1 MRNIRQS
8 VITLFSLLAVIFP
21 AALSGQTSVSRSV
34 SVEETVQF
42 RPHLFLQPQAGI
54 GLTVGERKMSE
65 LISPAAAINL
75 GYRFTPAFA
84 LRAGVSGWQARGA
97 WVSPVRHYKFGYL
110 QGSVD
115 AMLSFTNLVCGYNPD
130 RTLDFYG
137 FLGAG
142 VAGGFHNNDAERLN
156 AEGYHFD
163 RLWTGKTFFPAARA
177 GLGLDVNL
185 SRSLALSLEVNADM
199 LPDKFN
205 SKKGSSVDW
214 QCNALIGV
222 KYSFGGRSRK
232 IVSRTEEVV
241 EEVAAPAPHTAS
253 VSELTPLPEPAKV
266 EPVRPEPMKQDIFF
280 RINSSVIS
288 QAEQPK
294 VDALILYLKEN
305 PDARIVIT
313 GYADRATGYPA
324 YNLKLSAA
332 RADRVAAALKAAGID
347 QSRITVQAKGDT
359 VQPFDAV
366 PRNRVAIC
374 LAQ

>member
-1 MRNIRQS
+1 MRSIRQS
-8 VITLFSLLAVIFP
+8 GIILFSLLAFIFP
-21 AALSGQTSVSRSV
+21 ATLFGQTSVSRSV

-42 RPHLFLQPQAGI
+42 RPHLFLQPQAGV
-54 GLTVGERKMSE
+54 GLTIGERKIGD

-75 GYRFTPAFA
+75 GYRLTPAFA
-84 LRAGVSGWQARGA
+84 LRAGVSGWQARGS

-115 AMLSFTNLVCGYNPD
+115 AMLSFTNLVCGHNPD

-137 FLGAG
+137 FIGAG
-142 VAGGFHNNDAERLN
+142 VAGGFHNKDAERLN
-156 AEGYHFD
+156 AEGHHFD

-185 SRSLALSLEVNADM
+185 SRSFALSLEVNADM

-205 SKKGSSVDW
+205 SKKGSSFDW
-214 QCNALIGV
+214 QYNALIGV

-241 EEVAAPAPHTAS
+241 EEVAEPAPHVVYAT
-253 VSELTPLPEPAKV
+253 ELTPRPELAKA
-266 EPVRPEPMKQDIFF
+266 EPVSPEPMKQDIFF

-366 PRNRVAIC
+366 PQNRVAIC